1 VKLEYAHRNK
11 TIENDDRSMD
21 NKTGEIN
28 ILYNDDNFFL
38 LSFYDDCITAKI
50 KI

>member
-1 VKLEYAHRNK
+1 MKLEYAHRNK

-28 ILYNDDNFFL
+28 MFYNNNNFFYYPFPIL
-38 LSFYDDCITAKI
+38 VRGGKN
-50 KI
+50 